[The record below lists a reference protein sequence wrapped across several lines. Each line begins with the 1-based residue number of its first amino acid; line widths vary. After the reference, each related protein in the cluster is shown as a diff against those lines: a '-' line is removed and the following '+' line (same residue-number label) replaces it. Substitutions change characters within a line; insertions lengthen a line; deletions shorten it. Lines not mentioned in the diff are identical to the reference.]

1 MKATVCIVYEPCL
14 LGKGIHLLPLPTIFI
29 DSATVK
35 GLPSAQAPMGTGRRL
50 QASSSWRD
58 YRKRPTAGNGRVG
71 GRTEMKT

>member
-35 GLPSAQAPMGTGRRL
+35 GLLSAQAPQATGKLKLEGL
-50 QASSSWRD
+50 QEE
-58 YRKRPTAGNGRVG
+58 THGR
-71 GRTEMKT
+71 EW